1 MRLLANQVKASMPT
15 QSVTSKGKTQTA
27 PSSPSLS
34 SACASCVSQYDD
46 DFFKQL
52 EMTDNASRLEDV
64 LRDLTKRGF
73 GLQVFTKAVTSAK
86 QIHHDMDPQAR
97 MERVR
102 NVYQRVKISF
112 EAERQRRDKLETQ
125 IASAPDE
132 ATRQELRP
140 AFEQSEQRLKGLN
153 LILLYYASGLKC
165 IYEEHEDASE
175 HSEA

>member
-1 MRLLANQVKASMPT
+1 M
-15 QSVTSKGKTQTA
+15 
-27 PSSPSLS
+27 
-34 SACASCVSQYDD
+34 CARCVSQYDD

-73 GLQVFTKAVTSAK
+73 GLQVFSKAVTSAK

-140 AFEQSEQRLKGLN
+140 AFEQCEQRLKGLN